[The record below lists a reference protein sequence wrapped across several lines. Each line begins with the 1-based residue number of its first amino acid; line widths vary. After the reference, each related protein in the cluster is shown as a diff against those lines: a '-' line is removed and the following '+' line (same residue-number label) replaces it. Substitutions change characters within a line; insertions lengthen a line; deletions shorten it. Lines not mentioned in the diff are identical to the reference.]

1 MEAKIPNEMKAI
13 ARSSD
18 PKKIVEVISFP
29 TPKPGKGEVLIRV
42 EVCPINP
49 SDENFALGT
58 YGKKGE
64 LLIKSPIIPGFEGS
78 GVVVALGE
86 DVPPALL
93 NQRVG
98 FVTDFHGKEKWSGS
112 WAQYITT
119 NHRVCLPIGDLSFE
133 DTCGLFVNPVTVMGF
148 LLEVKNLNSKGLVHT
163 AAASSLGK
171 MLVKICLKNNVEL
184 INVVR
189 RDAQADELKK
199 LGAKHILNQNAPNFV
214 EQLSEL
220 THKLGITVCFDAI
233 SGPIVGKLMVGMPD
247 KSTVFV
253 YGALDHAPVAE
264 ITVQDLI
271 FNGKTLKGYWMSTGE
286 VSKPEEFVKALTF
299 IVGDMKSGNDTFKP
313 KIVKRIKMEEC
324 SHYLLDHKNHPT
336 EGKTVILPNA

>member
-1 MEAKIPNEMKAI
+1 METKAPSEMKAI

-18 PKKIVEVISFP
+18 PKKMVEVITMP
-29 TPKPGKGEVLIRV
+29 TPKPEKGEVLIRV
-42 EVCPINP
+42 EACPINP
-49 SDENFALGT
+49 SDENFAIGT

-64 LLIKSPIIPGFEGS
+64 LHIKPPIVPGFEGS

-86 DVPPALL
+86 GAPSALL

-98 FVTDFHGKEKWSGS
+98 FATNPHGKDKWNGS
-112 WAQYITT
+112 WAQYVVI
-119 NHRVCLPIGDLSFE
+119 NHQACIPIGDLSFE
-133 DTCGLFVNPVTVMGF
+133 DTCGLVVNPVTAMGF

-199 LGAKHILNQNAPNFV
+199 LGAKHILNQTAPDFV

-233 SGPIVGKLMVGMPD
+233 SGPIVGKLMAGMPD

-253 YGALDHAPVAE
+253 YGALDHSAVSGIMP
-264 ITVQDLI
+264 QDLI
-271 FNGKTLKGYWMSTGE
+271 FNGKILKGYWMSTGD

-299 IVGDMKSGNDTFKP
+299 IIGDMKSGNDTFKP
-313 KIVKRIKMEEC
+313 KIAKKIKMEEC
-324 SHYLLDHKNHPT
+324 SNYLVDHKNHPT
-336 EGKTVILPNA
+336 EGKTLILPNA